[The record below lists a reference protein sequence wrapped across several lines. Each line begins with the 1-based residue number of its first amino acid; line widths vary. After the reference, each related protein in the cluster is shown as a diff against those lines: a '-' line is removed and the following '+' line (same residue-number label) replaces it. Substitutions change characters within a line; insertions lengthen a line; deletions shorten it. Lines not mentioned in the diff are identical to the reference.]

1 MFRASRATT
10 PVDVAWRL
18 LTPLLAILLVFS
30 FEAMTPMPA
39 EAASSGSGAS
49 PIRQRQLRAEATML
63 RADKQIKRL
72 QQQRQRHEK
81 HFEAAKRKLDKAIH
95 RRNAVRGKLE
105 RTEDRLDDA
114 GRVLARA
121 VRVRP
126 NPRGTQAVDKP
137 ALRKQLRKLDN
148 KVERLEKKTRKVERK
163 VERARKAK
171 QARLKKVGKARVE
184 VRKDARERAEDRLG
198 GAIKQM
204 LDLSQ
209 ARVGGDFRT
218 ASGKGFMKPA
228 KGTISQRYGCTGY
241 HANPRR
247 GSCAHFHDGI
257 DIAAKRGTKVRAAA
271 DGFVAYVGRNPWD
284 NDKRAFVVIIG
295 HAGGYE
301 SVYAHLQPRRKVRAG
316 QRVERGDLIGTIGT
330 TGHTSGP
337 HVHWEVSRDFRSQNP
352 LRAGR

>member
-18 LTPLLAILLVFS
+18 LTPLLAVLLVFS
-30 FEAMTPMPA
+30 FEAMAPVPA

-81 HFEAAKRKLDKAIH
+81 RLKAAKRKLDKAIH
-95 RRNAVRGKLE
+95 RRNTVRGKLE
-105 RTEDRLDDA
+105 RTEGRLGDA
-114 GRVLARA
+114 ERVLARA

-126 NPRGTQAVDKP
+126 NPKGTQAVDKP
-137 ALRKQLRKLDN
+137 ALRKQLRKLDS
-148 KVERLEKKTRKVERK
+148 KVERLEKKTRKVVRK

-171 QARLKKVGKARVE
+171 QARHKKVGKARVE
-184 VRKDARERAEDRLG
+184 ARKDARERAEDRLG

-209 ARVGGDFRT
+209 ARAGGDFRT
-218 ASGKGFMKPA
+218 ASGTGFMKPA

-241 HANPRR
+241 HVNPRR

-257 DIAAKRGTKVRAAA
+257 DIAARRGTKVRAAA

-284 NDKRAFVVIIG
+284 NGNRAFVVIIG

-301 SVYAHLQPRRKVRAG
+301 SIYAHLQPRRKVRAG
-316 QRVERGDLIGTIGT
+316 QWVERGDLIGFIGT
-330 TGHTSGP
+330 TGQTSGP
-337 HVHWEVSRDFRSQNP
+337 HVHWEVSRDFRSLNP

>member
-1 MFRASRATT
+1 MFRAPRATT
-10 PVDVAWRL
+10 AVDVAWRL

-30 FEAMTPMPA
+30 FEAMAPMPA

-49 PIRQRQLRAEATML
+49 SIRGRQLRAEATML
-63 RADKQIKRL
+63 RADKQVKRL
-72 QQQRQRHEK
+72 QLQRQRYEK
-81 HFEAAKRKLDKAIH
+81 RFKAAKRKLDKAID
-95 RRNAVRGKLE
+95 RRNAVRGRLE

-114 GRVLARA
+114 GHVLARA

-137 ALRKQLRKLDN
+137 ALRKQLRKLDS

-171 QARLKKVGKARVE
+171 QARHKKVAKARVE
-184 VRKDARERAEDRLG
+184 ARKDARERAEDRLG

-204 LDLSQ
+204 LDLSK
-209 ARVGGDFRT
+209 ARAGADFRT

-228 KGTISQRYGCTGY
+228 RGTISQPYGCTGY
-241 HANPRR
+241 RANPRR

-257 DIAAKRGTKVRAAA
+257 DIAARRGTRVRAAA

-284 NDKRAFVVIIG
+284 NGERAFVVIIG

-301 SVYAHLQPRRKVRAG
+301 TVYAHLQPQRKVRAG
-316 QRVERGDLIGTIGT
+316 QRVERGDVIGTIGT

-337 HVHWEVSRDFRSQNP
+337 HVHWEVSRGFRSQNP